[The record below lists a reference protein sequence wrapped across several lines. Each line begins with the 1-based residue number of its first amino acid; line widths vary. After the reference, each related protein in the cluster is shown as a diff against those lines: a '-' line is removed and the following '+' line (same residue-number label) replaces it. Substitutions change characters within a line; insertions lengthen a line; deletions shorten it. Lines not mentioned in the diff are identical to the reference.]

1 MLRGDPSVTT
11 GSVAEYY
18 RESSESIS
26 TSLGGGLHFGYWRD
40 ISEGGSMTEASQR
53 MTDLVLEK
61 LDVRPGQRV
70 LDVGCGIGAPALR
83 LAQTAGVEVDGVDLS
98 DDHVRVAADR
108 AAKAGLTSSVR
119 FRVSDA
125 TRLPFEREIFSG
137 ALMLES
143 FFHMPDQ
150 DGVLREIARVL
161 HAGSRLVIA
170 NLVQRGPL
178 TKDREIALERLWR
191 SGQVAAIHSIS
202 EYPDLLTRNGLELEE
217 ILDISRFTMEK
228 TFSAIRNIQASQVGT
243 VAPTQSSEDDSPM
256 ELFAATPQIGFAIV
270 VARKP

>member
-1 MLRGDPSVTT
+1 MS
-11 GSVAEYY
+11 
-18 RESSESIS
+18 
-26 TSLGGGLHFGYWRD
+26 
-40 ISEGGSMTEASQR
+40 EASQR

-108 AAKAGLTSSVR
+108 AAKADLTSSVR
-119 FRVSDA
+119 FHVSDA
-125 TRLPFEREIFSG
+125 TRLPFGREVFSG

-202 EYPDLLTRNGLELEE
+202 EYPDLLMRNGLELEE
-217 ILDISRFTMEK
+217 ILDISRFTMEN

-256 ELFAATPQIGFAIV
+256 ELFAATPEIGFAIV